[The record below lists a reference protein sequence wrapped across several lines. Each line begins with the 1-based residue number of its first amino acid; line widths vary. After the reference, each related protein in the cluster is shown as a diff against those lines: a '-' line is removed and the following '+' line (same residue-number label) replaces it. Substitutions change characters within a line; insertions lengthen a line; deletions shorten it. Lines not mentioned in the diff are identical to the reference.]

1 MKCYLSWRYISN
13 IPYTRKKKK
22 NDDDDGGMDEHNTKK
37 KKTASIQLQKGIFG
51 DERHT
56 VLDGNLGDFFGS
68 YLETWEEMAGGE
80 GLID

>member
-1 MKCYLSWRYISN
+1 MMMTGEWTSI
-13 IPYTRKKKK
+13 TQKKMQAY
-22 NDDDDGGMDEHNTKK
+22 NCRR
-37 KKTASIQLQKGIFG
+37 GIFG
-51 DERHT
+51 MRGT